1 MLPFLCIV
9 GGRPCVFPEKE
20 KKMDK
25 KYWIWLSRIEG
36 LGAIKI
42 NELLNRYKT
51 PETIWNLDEEELK
64 NTHGIGEELSKKIT
78 DLKYKEN
85 LDRYIEYMEK
95 NKIEII
101 TIKDKEYPSKL
112 KNIYDAP
119 AILYV
124 KGNKEVLDKESIAIV
139 GCRDC
144 SFYGRCVAEKIA
156 YELSKN
162 NIVTISGLAKGIDSF
177 AHKGSIRAKE
187 KTIAVLGNGLDIIY
201 PQENQNLYNEIIYY
215 GGAIISEYIVG
226 TKPERMNF
234 PARNRIVSGLS
245 SGIVVVEAK
254 EKSGTLITV
263 DFGLEQGKNIF
274 AVPGNITSQNSIG
287 TNKLIKEGAKCV
299 TCIQDIL
306 EEM

>member
-1 MLPFLCIV
+1 
-9 GGRPCVFPEKE
+9 
-20 KKMDK
+20 MDK

-42 NELLNRYKT
+42 KELLNKYKT

-64 NTHGIGEELSKKIT
+64 NIYGIGEELSKKIT
-78 DLKYKEN
+78 DKKYKEN
-85 LDRYIEYMEK
+85 LDRYIEYMER

-101 TIKDKEYPSKL
+101 TIEDKEYPENL
-112 KNIYDAP
+112 KNIYDSP
-119 AILYV
+119 VILYI
-124 KGNKEVLDKESIAIV
+124 KGNKQILDKKSIAII

-144 SFYGRCVAEKIA
+144 SEYGKYVAQNIA
-156 YELSKN
+156 YKLSEN
-162 NIVTISGLAKGIDSF
+162 NVITISGLARGIDSF
-177 AHKGSIRAKE
+177 AHKGSIKAKG

-215 GGAIISEYIVG
+215 GGAIITEYIVG
-226 TKPERMNF
+226 TRPERMNF

-299 TCIQDIL
+299 TCIEDIL